1 MDKKEILAFITKNPT
16 VYMATIEGT
25 KPHVRAMGT
34 FRADENGIIFAMQ
47 SYKDVY
53 KQLVKN
59 PEVELCYFADGVQI
73 RVSGRFEPVTDMALK
88 KAIVEKRPFY
98 KPGVEKE
105 GWDYVGA
112 FIMKHGKATVMD
124 MKGPPTEPG
133 APKTYI
139 TL

>member
-34 FRADENGIIFAMQ
+34 FRADENGIIFSMQ
-47 SYKDVY
+47 SPKDVY

>member
-16 VYMATIEGT
+16 AYLATVEGN

-34 FRADENGIIFAMQ
+34 YRADEKGIIFSMQ
-47 SYKDVY
+47 SPKDVY

-59 PEVELCYFADGVQI
+59 PEIEACYFSEGVQI
-73 RVSGRFEPVTDMALK
+73 RVSGRMEQVTDMATK
-88 KAIVEKRPFY
+88 KEIVEKRAFY
-98 KPGVEKE
+98 KPGVEKD

-112 FIMKHGKATVMD
+112 FILKHGKATVMD
-124 MKGPPTEPG
+124 MKGPPTDPG
-133 APKTYI
+133 APKTYV